1 MQVICVQPIDS
12 SARGLE
18 DSPRPQVGD
27 IDTVIATVDMG
38 GQDYYRLVRFT
49 GLLFRTDCFATL
61 PTEDQEVAIEHEQ
74 ESIIYAR

>member
-18 DSPRPQVGD
+18 GSPRPQVGD
-27 IDTVIATVDMG
+27 IDTVITTVDIG
-38 GQDYYRLVRFT
+38 GHDYYRLERFT

-61 PTEDQEVAIEHEQ
+61 PSATDEVQIEAEF
-74 ESIIYAR
+74 EALIYQR